1 MKTKNSILY
10 KTSGG
15 NLFSGSGM
23 HRSALH
29 QNLRDTMS
37 HVKAETS
44 VNNAVYGKI
53 LGTKKD
59 NDSTKIGTIGSGSH
73 SGEPKHLLPSL
84 LSKTDDIGD
93 VLKKISFK
101 EKKKRNNIALT
112 I

>member
-44 VNNAVYGKI
+44 VNNAVFGKI

-73 SGEPKHLLPSL
+73 TGEPKHLHQL

>member
-37 HVKAETS
+37 HAKAETS
-44 VNNAVYGKI
+44 VNNAVFGTI
-53 LGTKKD
+53 LGKKTQD
-59 NDSTKIGTIGSGSH
+59 DSTKVGTIGSGEH
-73 SGEPKHLLPSL
+73 THLPFV
-84 LSKTDDIGD
+84 SKTDDFGD

>member
-44 VNNAVYGKI
+44 VNNAVFGKI

-59 NDSTKIGTIGSGSH
+59 NDSTKIGTIGSGST
-73 SGEPKHLLPSL
+73 HLPPL

>member
-37 HVKAETS
+37 HTKAETS
-44 VNNAVYGKI
+44 VNNAVFGKI

-59 NDSTKIGTIGSGSH
+59 NDSTKIGTIGSGSNT
-73 SGEPKHLLPSL
+73 GEPKHLLPI
-84 LSKTDDIGD
+84 LSKTDDISD

-101 EKKKRNNIALT
+101 ENRKKNNIALK